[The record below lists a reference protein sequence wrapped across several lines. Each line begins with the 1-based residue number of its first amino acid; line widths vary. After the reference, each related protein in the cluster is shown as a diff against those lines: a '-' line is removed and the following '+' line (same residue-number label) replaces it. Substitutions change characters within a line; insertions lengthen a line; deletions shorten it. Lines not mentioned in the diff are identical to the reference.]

1 MTPRGAPAAAQ
12 EPRRPRGRLVAAI
25 LAIGLVAAAAGGGTW
40 AAFTANTANSGDRI
54 EAGGVA
60 ISDNDSGSALLALTA
75 AQPGNTDTGCIK
87 VSYAGS
93 LASEV
98 RLYGTT
104 SGTGLDAYLD
114 LTVTRG
120 TYTPSEPGFDS
131 CTNFQ
136 ADSTNY
142 LGAGAGVIY
151 SGTLQ
156 DFPDTFAGGLV
167 DPTSGS
173 PESWTSAEVHV
184 YRIQV
189 TLKNNSAAQGL
200 NTSQTFTWEARN
212 P

>member
-1 MTPRGAPAAAQ
+1 M
-12 EPRRPRGRLVAAI
+12 
-25 LAIGLVAAAAGGGTW
+25 
-40 AAFTANTANSGDRI
+40 
-54 EAGGVA
+54 A

-151 SGTLQ
+151 SGTLR
-156 DFPDTFAGGLV
+156 DFPGTFAGGLV

-200 NTSQTFTWEARN
+200 NTRRPSRGRRETFKRALR
-212 P
+212 